1 MSATSPRGKTS
12 VPTASTGWAQEVAG
26 VSVSQSLFTKF
37 QKLIHE
43 ETGIWLGESKTAL
56 LCGRLSR
63 RLRARGIPTLDQYY
77 DFVTRPDQDEE
88 RVSMIDAITTNETRF
103 FRDPRHFEFLE
114 QQAIPRWRTEAQ
126 QGQRSRTIRLWSA
139 GCSSG
144 EEPYSLAMLLARHLP
159 VEQGWD
165 VTILATDVSTRMLAQ
180 ARTGIYSITKS
191 ADIPEPLL
199 KDYMLKGVGKQ
210 SGQMKVMPEV
220 QAMIDFDKLNL
231 MHGPYPPGEH
241 FDVIL
246 CRNVLIYFDPQSKQ
260 RALEQLTDCLC
271 RNGLLF
277 VGQAENLSS
286 MNLNLRSLAPAV
298 YARDGEHGGFKAEI
312 HV

>member
-1 MSATSPRGKTS
+1 MSATAARRKKSAS
-12 VPTASTGWAQEVAG
+12 FTAPDAWAREMAG
-26 VSVSQSLFTKF
+26 VSVTQSLFTKF

-63 RLRARGIPTLDQYY
+63 RLRAQGIQTLDQYY

-114 QQAIPRWRTEAQ
+114 QRAIPRWRAEAQ
-126 QGQRSRTIRLWSA
+126 QGQRSKTIRLWSA

-159 VEQGWD
+159 AEQGWD
-165 VTILATDVSTRMLAQ
+165 VTILATDLSTRMLAQ
-180 ARTGIYSITKS
+180 ARLGIYSITKS
-191 ADIPEPLL
+191 SDIPEPLL
-199 KDYMLKGVGKQ
+199 KDYMLKGTGKQ
-210 SGQMKVMPEV
+210 EGQMKVMPEV
-220 QAMIDFDKLNL
+220 RAMVDFEKLNL
-231 MHGPYPPGEH
+231 IHGPYPSGKH

-260 RALEQLTDCLC
+260 KAVEHLTRCLC
-271 RNGLLF
+271 RNGLFL

-286 MNLNLRSLAPAV
+286 MNLNLHSLAPAV
-298 YARDGEHGGFKAEI
+298 YARHGEHSGF
-312 HV
+312 